1 MTSGRYLLDKDT
13 GTADR
18 LDLLASLNDART
30 TARLDSLGIVPG
42 WSCLELGPGTGTVAL
57 WMAERVAPSGHVV
70 AIDID
75 TSKMAGVEHPSLE
88 VRQADLAVTDL
99 GRDEYD
105 LINERA
111 VFLWIPEAEAVLE
124 RAFAAL
130 KPGGWILLQEGWPLR
145 EADLSSPPELA
156 DAWARLYREV
166 GARQAEFTGMKDFG
180 KEAFAVLR
188 RIGFEDV
195 QAQGELT
202 PVIGSTAQGRL
213 RKETMRSSLA
223 GLAAQGLADRAALEP
238 LLEIFDDPRF
248 VLWQA
253 ISMQVWGRRPT

>member
-13 GTADR
+13 GGTDR
-18 LDLLASLNDART
+18 LDLLASLGDTRT
-30 TARLDSLGIVPG
+30 TRRLEALGITEG
-42 WSCLELGPGTGTVAL
+42 WECLELGPGTGTVAL

-70 AIDID
+70 AVDID
-75 TSKMAGVEHPSLE
+75 TSKMAGKEHPALE
-88 VRQADLAVTDL
+88 VQQADLAVADL
-99 GRDEYD
+99 GTNRFD
-105 LINERA
+105 LITERA
-111 VFLWIPEAEAVLE
+111 VLLWIPEAEAVLE
-124 RAFAAL
+124 RAFTAL
-130 KPGGWILLQEGWPLR
+130 KPGGWILVQEGWPLR
-145 EADLSSPPELA
+145 EADPSSPAELA

-166 GARQAEFTGMKDFG
+166 GARQAEFTRMRDFG

-195 QAQGELT
+195 EAHGELT
-202 PVIGSTAQGRL
+202 PVVGGTAQARF

-253 ISMQVWGRRPT
+253 IAMQVWGRKPA